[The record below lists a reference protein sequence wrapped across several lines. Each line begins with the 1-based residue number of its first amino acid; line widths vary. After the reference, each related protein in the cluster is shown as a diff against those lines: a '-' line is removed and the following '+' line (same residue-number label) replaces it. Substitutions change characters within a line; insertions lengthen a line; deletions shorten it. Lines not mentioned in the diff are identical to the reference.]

1 MDSYITGNMIK
12 NLRERKGYTQ
22 KELSFKLNVSEKTI
36 SKWETGR
43 GLPDI
48 SLLEPLSKI
57 LEISLIELFNG
68 KEIIN
73 KNKSSNMI
81 KTKFYVCPICGN
93 VITSIGEGI
102 YSCCG
107 YELLNQEIEIDND
120 LIVKYIDNEIYIKMD
135 KQMTKKD
142 YISFIAYVAPNNIQ
156 FTKLYPEQS
165 CEARFMRNGHGIIY
179 YYNNKEGLFKK
190 DI

>member
-57 LEISLIELFNG
+57 LEISLI
-68 KEIIN
+68 
-73 KNKSSNMI
+73 
-81 KTKFYVCPICGN
+81 
-93 VITSIGEGI
+93 
-102 YSCCG
+102 
-107 YELLNQEIEIDND
+107 
-120 LIVKYIDNEIYIKMD
+120 
-135 KQMTKKD
+135 
-142 YISFIAYVAPNNIQ
+142 
-156 FTKLYPEQS
+156 
-165 CEARFMRNGHGIIY
+165 
-179 YYNNKEGLFKK
+179 
-190 DI
+190 